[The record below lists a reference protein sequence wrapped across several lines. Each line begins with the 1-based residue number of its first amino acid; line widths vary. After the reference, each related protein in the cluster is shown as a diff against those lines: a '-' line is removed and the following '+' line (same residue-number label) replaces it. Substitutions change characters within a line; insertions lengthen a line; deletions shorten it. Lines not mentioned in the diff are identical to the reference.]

1 MSIKSFFKPIGWVLG
16 KGWWLLD
23 GTRRVLLNLLLLAL
37 LIAIIVGL
45 ATRGPKALQDK
56 TTLVLDLKGALVEQF
71 SGSAR
76 EQLMAQVQGQAQ
88 KQTRLRDVLRALE
101 AAAKDDKISAVALRL
116 DDFNG
121 AGLASLHEVAAGLAR
136 FKTSGKPLLAYGD
149 NYSQR
154 SYFLAAQ
161 ANEIYLHPMGGVMI
175 EGFGRYRNYY
185 KDALDRLGVSAN
197 VIRVGTYKSFAEPYF
212 ANGPSK
218 ASIEAESY
226 LYGELWSG
234 YTTAV
239 EKVRKLEPGAIVL
252 GIEQLPQRLEA
263 LKGDSAQL
271 ALKARLIDG
280 IKTRDEMRD
289 LLIARGA
296 LDEKSKSFRQVDLS
310 AYLGQLKK
318 PQPSKQKVGIVVAE
332 GEIVDGEAGPGRI
345 GGDST
350 AKLIRQAR
358 EDEDTKAIVLRVNSP
373 GGSAFAS
380 EIVRRELELAR
391 KAGKPVVVSMG
402 DVAASGGYWI
412 SMSADAVIADAATV
426 TGSIGVFGMLPT
438 GDKLLEK
445 LSIHTGGTTTTW
457 LAGGFDPRRP
467 LDPRLA
473 STVQSGVN
481 HIYAEFTGRAAQ
493 ARKKSVAEIDA
504 VAQGRVWTG
513 AQALD
518 RGLIDRLGSFDD
530 AVQAAAK
537 LAKLEGEPQVRYVE
551 RELSRTE
558 RLLSSLGD
566 VLAPALLQALQTQ
579 LGFAPP
585 ALLVEAGRE
594 LAWLGELSA
603 ANGQGK
609 MPFATIVHCLC
620 RVP

>member
-116 DDFNG
+116 DDFSG

-136 FKTSGKPLLAYGD
+136 FKASGKPLLAYGD

-239 EKVRKLEPGAIVL
+239 EKVRKLEPGAIAL